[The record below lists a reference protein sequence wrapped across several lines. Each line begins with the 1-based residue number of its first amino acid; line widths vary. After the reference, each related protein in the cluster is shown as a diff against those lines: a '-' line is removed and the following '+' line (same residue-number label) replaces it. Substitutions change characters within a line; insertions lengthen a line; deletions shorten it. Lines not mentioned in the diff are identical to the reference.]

1 MNGQEKWD
9 AAISIM
15 LELERH
21 GYEAVIVGGAVRDRL
36 LGKEPGDVDVATEAE
51 PTIVKEIF
59 KKTADIG
66 IQHGTIMVLH
76 PHHPVEVTT
85 YRTESSYSDHRR
97 PDEVHF
103 VKSLEEDLKRRDFTM
118 NALAINSSGDIIDY
132 FSGRS
137 DINNKIIRSVGDPAE
152 RFTEDALRMMR
163 AIRFAA
169 QLNFEI
175 EYATFHAIDALA
187 PSITRIAIERIK
199 AEMDKIFL
207 SPYPAIGMR
216 LLRESKL
223 AAYLP
228 IVNRTDYQQRES
240 LWEQFDSFGQAVNG
254 WVFID
259 LLTGS
264 AVTEELVKLFK
275 LSNAEKKR
283 IKTVAKAVQRRKKRK
298 WTDMDYYLYPLDL
311 LKAAERYV
319 AVLNSDIRQISTD
332 EMERRAA
339 DLPIRDRSEIL
350 VNGHDLIQWSNEKGG
365 PWVKQWLNRLEEVIV
380 SGIVKNERH
389 EIKEWFNHE
398 FNHNK

>member
-36 LGKEPGDVDVATEAE
+36 LGREPGDVDVATEAE
-51 PTIVKEIF
+51 PTVVKEIF

-118 NALAINSSGDIIDY
+118 NALAINSNEDIIDY

-137 DINNKIIRSVGDPAE
+137 DITNKIIRSVGNPSE
-152 RFTEDALRMMR
+152 RFSEDALRMMR

-175 EYATFHAIDALA
+175 EHATFHAIDALA

-199 AEMDKIFL
+199 TEMDKIFL
-207 SPYPAIGMR
+207 SPHPSIGMR
-216 LLRESKL
+216 HLRESKL
-223 AAYLP
+223 ASFLP
-228 IVNRTDYQQRES
+228 IVNRTDYQQRER

-259 LLTGS
+259 LLTCSS
-264 AVTEELVKLFK
+264 ATDELVKLYK

-283 IKTVAKAVQRRKKRK
+283 IKTVAKAVQLRKKRK
-298 WTDMDYYLYPLDL
+298 WVDMDYYLYPLDI
-311 LKAAERYV
+311 LKTAEQYT
-319 AVLNSDIRQISTD
+319 AVLNSDIQPISTY

-339 DLPIRDRSEIL
+339 NLPIRDRTEIL
-350 VNGHDLIQWSNEKGG
+350 VNGHDLIQWSSAKGG

-380 SGIVKNERH
+380 SGNVKNERH
-389 EIKEWFNHE
+389 EIKEWFLRE